1 MAMTPS
7 TMRLALGSPAP
18 DFRLREPSGKIVSLA
33 DFAGARALVV
43 MFICNHCPFVVHIG
57 RELGLLTQRWSARG
71 LTVVAVNSND
81 TDAYPDDAPERM
93 APTAR
98 SFGWDFPYLVDT
110 GAKVAEAFRAACTP
124 DFFLF
129 DGTGTLTYRGRFD
142 AARPGNDIPVTGSD
156 LRAAVNAVFDGAP
169 PPAEQL
175 PSMGC
180 NIKWPVGRE
189 PNWLG

>member
-1 MAMTPS
+1 MV
-7 TMRLALGSPAP
+7 ALNPPVCDFGLPAI
-18 DFRLREPSGKIVSLA
+18 DFDLPGTDGKRHTLA
-33 DFAGARALVV
+33 DCRGPNGLLV

>member
-1 MAMTPS
+1 
-7 TMRLALGSPAP
+7 
-18 DFRLREPSGKIVSLA
+18 
-33 DFAGARALVV
+33 
-43 MFICNHCPFVVHIG
+43 
-57 RELGLLTQRWSARG
+57 
-71 LTVVAVNSND
+71 
-81 TDAYPDDAPERM
+81 M

-110 GAKVAEAFRAACTP
+110 DAKVAEAYRAACTP

-156 LRAAVNAVFDGAP
+156 LRAAVNALFDGTP

-180 NIKWPVGRE
+180 NIKWPAGRE

>member
-1 MAMTPS
+1 
-7 TMRLALGSPAP
+7 
-18 DFRLREPSGKIVSLA
+18 
-33 DFAGARALVV
+33 

-110 GAKVAEAFRAACTP
+110 DAKVAEAFRAACTP

>member
-1 MAMTPS
+1 MSRTLS
-7 TMRLALGSPAP
+7 TMMPLGTRLPAFELP
-18 DFRLREPSGKIVSLA
+18 EA
-33 DFAGARALVV
+33 DGTTWSTSAAPGTPGVLV

-110 GAKVAEAFRAACTP
+110 DAKVAEAFRAACTP

-156 LRAAVNAVFDGAP
+156 LRAAVNALFDGTP

>member
-1 MAMTPS
+1 M
-7 TMRLALGSPAP
+7 
-18 DFRLREPSGKIVSLA
+18 VSLNPPVCEFGWRPPTF
-33 DFAGARALVV
+33 DLKGTDGKRHTLQSARGPNGLLV

-110 GAKVAEAFRAACTP
+110 DAKVAEAFRAACTP